1 MFNFKINM
9 YVLYDELDLT
19 AIFNLG
25 NDEIV
30 QGFFTSIAYHLE
42 NKKWGSVYPTI
53 MNEFY
58 RGKLEQKHIKKAFL
72 VKK

>member
-9 YVLYDELDLT
+9 YAIYEDLD
-19 AIFNLG
+19 IRVEFNLG
-25 NDEIV
+25 NDEMV
-30 QGFFTSIAYHLE
+30 LGFFNSIAYHLE

-58 RGKLEQKHIKKAFL
+58 KGKLE
-72 VKK
+72 